1 MWAVGGSGRGRKGD
15 LARAPR
21 PARIAA
27 VEDVPRLEPPIYRE
41 EVLTI
46 MGVLADI
53 NVRVEQIHAY
63 LLEDDEG
70 EQEGADRED

>member
-1 MWAVGGSGRGRKGD
+1 MGCRRERTRPQGRSCTS
-15 LARAPR
+15 AEA
-21 PARIAA
+21 ARIAA